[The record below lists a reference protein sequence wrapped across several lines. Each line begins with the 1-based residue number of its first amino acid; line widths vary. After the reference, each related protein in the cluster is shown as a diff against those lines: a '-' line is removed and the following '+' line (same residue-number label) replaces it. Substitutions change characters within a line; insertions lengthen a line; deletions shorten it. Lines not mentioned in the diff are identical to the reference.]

1 MPIDKEFGEDSSGKQ
16 NLLSA
21 NQVKLLHYPNNTIN
35 NILSDNCQRIF
46 SCMIRQRTDIQ
57 PESKILKNGYVRL
70 LEVIREKVD

>member
-35 NILSDNCQRIF
+35 NILSDNCQRI
-46 SCMIRQRTDIQ
+46 SPAGSGNAQTYN
-57 PESKILKNGYVRL
+57 PKAKS
-70 LEVIREKVD
+70 